1 VWLDSLSSAIAIF
14 GHQDYVSISAKD
26 EDKLFESVMSVPKAL
41 TMLGT
46 SKIEALVSAAES
58 GGAVSVIAESCGPR
72 GGPPPHIH
80 TRED

>member
-1 VWLDSLSSAIAIF
+1 
-14 GHQDYVSISAKD
+14 
-26 EDKLFESVMSVPKAL
+26 MSVPKAL

-80 TRED
+80 TREDEFLMPLQGFNRNLRVGR

>member
-1 VWLDSLSSAIAIF
+1 MCLFPRKTKIIF
-14 GHQDYVSISAKD
+14 LK
-26 EDKLFESVMSVPKAL
+26 SVMSVPKAL

-72 GGPPPHIH
+72 GGTTAYPYP
-80 TRED
+80 RG